1 FCLLAQ
7 SWREEIVMAIDD
19 VKRIAV
25 VGAGAMGSQIAMV
38 CALAGYEASVCDAAP
53 EAVKKAEAWAAKW
66 LDERVAKGRL
76 TAEQTAAARKH
87 LTYAP
92 SLAAAAAQADFVIEA
107 IIEEEDAKRACFA
120 ELDKICPPH
129 AILATNSSSIL
140 SSRIAD
146 ATKRPD
152 KVLNMHFFNPAVV
165 MELVEVMGHPGTSE
179 ESMATTME
187 LSRRIGKT
195 PVRVR
200 KEIPAFIANRI
211 LHAVANEAMR
221 LVEKGVA
228 TPEEVDLAVEKGLRY
243 PLGPFRL
250 MDLTGI
256 DVGYQVR
263 MARYRMSGD
272 PADKPNPLL
281 VAKYEKGEYG
291 RKTGKGWYEYPEQKT

>member
-1 FCLLAQ
+1 
-7 SWREEIVMAIDD
+7 MTIDD
-19 VKRIAV
+19 VKSIAV

-38 CALAGYEASVCDAAP
+38 CALAGYNTVVCDALP
-53 EAVKKAEAWAAKW
+53 EAVKKAEAWAARW
-66 LDERVAKGRL
+66 LEERVAKGRL
-76 TAEQTAAARKH
+76 TTEQTAAARRR
-87 LTYAP
+87 LTFAP
-92 SLAAAAAQADFVIEA
+92 SLQAAVGEADFVIEA
-107 IIEEEDAKRACFA
+107 IVENQDAKRACFA
-120 ELDKICPPH
+120 ELDERCPPH

-179 ESMATTME
+179 ESIAITME

-221 LVEKGVA
+221 LVERGVA

-243 PLGPFRL
+243 PMGPFRL
-250 MDLTGI
+250 MDLTGL

-263 MARYRMSGD
+263 MERFRQTGD
-272 PADKPNPLL
+272 PADKPHPLL
-281 VAKYEKGEYG
+281 VEKYEKGQFG
-291 RKTGKGWYEYPEQKT
+291 RKTGKGWYEYPEAQKG

>member
-1 FCLLAQ
+1 
-7 SWREEIVMAIDD
+7 MTIDD
-19 VKRIAV
+19 VNQIAV
-25 VGAGAMGSQIAMV
+25 IGAGAMGSQIAMV
-38 CALAGYEASVCDAAP
+38 CALAGYNTSVCDAMP
-53 EAVKKAEAWAAKW
+53 EAVKKAEAWATKW

-76 TAEQTAAARKH
+76 TAEQTAAARQR
-87 LTYAP
+87 LTFAS
-92 SLAAAAAQADFVIEA
+92 SLQAAAGKADFVIEA
-107 IIEEEDAKRACFA
+107 IIENQDAKRACFA
-120 ELDKICPPH
+120 ELDKMCPPH
-129 AILATNSSSIL
+129 AILTTNSSSII

-179 ESMATTME
+179 ESIAITME
-187 LSRRIGKT
+187 LSRRIGKI

-228 TPEEVDLAVEKGLRY
+228 TPEEIDLAVEKGLRY

-250 MDLTGI
+250 MDLTGL

-263 MARYRMSGD
+263 MERYRQSGD
-272 PADKPNPLL
+272 PADLPNPLL
-281 VAKYEKGEYG
+281 VERYQRGEYG
-291 RKTGKGWYEYPEQKT
+291 RKTGKGWYEYPEQKK

>member
-1 FCLLAQ
+1 M
-7 SWREEIVMAIDD
+7 SIDE

-25 VGAGAMGSQIAMV
+25 IGSGAMGSQIAMV
-38 CALAGYEASVCDAAP
+38 CALAGYETSVCDAVP
-53 EAVKKAEAWAAKW
+53 EVVKKAEGWAGKW

-76 TAEQTAAARKH
+76 TAEQTAAGRKH
-87 LTYAP
+87 LTFAP
-92 SLAAAAAQADFVIEA
+92 SMAAAAGQADFVIEA
-107 IIEEEDAKRACFA
+107 IIENQDAKRACFA
-120 ELDKICPPH
+120 ELDKTCPPH
-129 AILATNSSSIL
+129 AIFATNSSSIM

-146 ATKRPD
+146 ATKRPE
-152 KVLNMHFFNPAVV
+152 KILNMHFFNPAVV

-179 ESMATTME
+179 ESIAITME

-211 LHAVANEAMR
+211 LHAVANEALR

-228 TPEEVDLAVEKGLRY
+228 TPEEIDLAVEKGLRY

-263 MARYRMSGD
+263 MERYRQSGD
-272 PADKPNPLL
+272 PADKPHPLL

-291 RKTGKGWYEYPEQKT
+291 RKTGKGWYEYPEHKK

>member
-1 FCLLAQ
+1 
-7 SWREEIVMAIDD
+7 MTIDD
-19 VKRIAV
+19 VKNIAV
-25 VGAGAMGSQIAMV
+25 IGSGAMGSQIAMV
-38 CALAGYEASVCDAAP
+38 CALAGYATTVNDSATEAL
-53 EAVKKAEAWAAKW
+53 KKAEGWAAKW

-76 TAEQTAAARKH
+76 TADQAAAARRR
-87 LTYAP
+87 LSFTP
-92 SLAAAAAQADFVIEA
+92 SLPAAAAKADFVIEA
-107 IIEEEDAKRACFA
+107 IIENQDAKRACFA
-120 ELDKICPPH
+120 ELDKASPPR

-146 ATKRPD
+146 ATQRPD

-179 ESMATTME
+179 ESIAITME

-211 LHAVANEAMR
+211 LHAVANEALR

-228 TPEEVDLAVEKGLRY
+228 TPEEIDLAVTKGLRY
-243 PLGPFRL
+243 PMGPFRL

-256 DVGYQVR
+256 DVGYYVR
-263 MARYRMSGD
+263 VERFRQSGD
-272 PADKPNPLL
+272 PADKPHPLI
-281 VAKYEKGEYG
+281 VEKYEKGEFG
-291 RKTGKGWYEYPEQKT
+291 QKTGKGWYEYPKEQK

>member
-1 FCLLAQ
+1 
-7 SWREEIVMAIDD
+7 MTIDE
-19 VKRIAV
+19 VKQIAV

-38 CALAGYEASVCDAAP
+38 CALAGYDTAVCDAVQ
-53 EAVKKAEAWAAKW
+53 EAMKKAEVWAGKW
-66 LDERVAKGRL
+66 LEERVAKGRL
-76 TAEQTAAARKH
+76 TAEQTAAARRH
-87 LTYAP
+87 LTFAP
-92 SLAAAAAQADFVIEA
+92 SLAAAAKSADFVIEA

-120 ELDKICPPH
+120 DLDKTCPPH

-140 SSRIAD
+140 SSRIAG
-146 ATKRPD
+146 ATQRPE

-179 ESMATTME
+179 ESIAITME

-211 LHAVANEAMR
+211 LHAVANEALH

-228 TPEEVDLAVEKGLRY
+228 TPEEVDLAVTKGLRY
-243 PLGPFRL
+243 PMGPFRL

-256 DVGYQVR
+256 DVGYHVR

-272 PADKPNPLL
+272 PADKPHPLI
-281 VAKYEKGEYG
+281 VEKFEKGEYG
-291 RKTGKGWYEYPEQKT
+291 QKTCKGWYEYPEQKQ

>member
-1 FCLLAQ
+1 
-7 SWREEIVMAIDD
+7 MTIDD
-19 VKRIAV
+19 VKNIAV
-25 VGAGAMGSQIAMV
+25 IGAGAMGSQIAMV
-38 CALAGYEASVCDAAP
+38 CALAGYETSVCDAVP
-53 EAVKKAEAWAAKW
+53 EAMRKAEAWAGKW

-76 TAEQTAAARKH
+76 TADQTAAARRR
-87 LTYAP
+87 LSFAP
-92 SLAAAAAQADFVIEA
+92 SVAGAAKSADFVIEA
-107 IIEEEDAKRACFA
+107 ILEEEDAKRACFA
-120 ELDKICPPH
+120 ELDKTSPPH

-179 ESMATTME
+179 ETIALAME

-211 LHAVANEAMR
+211 LHSVANEALR

-228 TPEEVDLAVEKGLRY
+228 TPEEIDLAVEKGLRY
-243 PLGPFRL
+243 PMGPFRL

-256 DVGYQVR
+256 DVGYHVR
-263 MARYRMSGD
+263 MARYRQSGD
-272 PADKPNPLL
+272 AADKPHPLI
-281 VAKYEKGEYG
+281 VEKYEKGEFG
-291 RKTGKGWYEYPEQKT
+291 RKTGKGWYDYPEQKKV

>member
-1 FCLLAQ
+1 
-7 SWREEIVMAIDD
+7 MTIDE
-19 VKRIAV
+19 VKQVAV
-25 VGAGAMGSQIAMV
+25 IGAGAMGSQIAMV
-38 CALAGYEASVCDAAP
+38 CALAGYKTAVCDAMP

-76 TAEQTAAARKH
+76 TAEQTAAARGK
-87 LTYAP
+87 LTFAS
-92 SLAAAAAQADFVIEA
+92 SLAAAAKTADFVIEA
-107 IIEEEDAKRACFA
+107 IIEEEDAKRTCFA
-120 ELDKICPPH
+120 ELDRTCPPH
-129 AILATNSSSIL
+129 AVLATNSSSIL

-146 ATKRPD
+146 ATRRPG

-179 ESMATTME
+179 ESIQVTME

-228 TPEEVDLAVEKGLRY
+228 TPDEVDLAVEKGLRY
-243 PLGPFRL
+243 PMGPFRL
-250 MDLTGI
+250 MDLTGL
-256 DVGYQVR
+256 DVGYHVR
-263 MARYRMSGD
+263 MARYRMTGD
-272 PADKPNPLL
+272 PADKPHPLL
-281 VAKYEKGEYG
+281 VEKFEKGEFG
-291 RKTGKGWYEYPEQKT
+291 RKTGKGWYEYPEQKK

>member
-1 FCLLAQ
+1 
-7 SWREEIVMAIDD
+7 MTIDD
-19 VKRIAV
+19 VKQIAV
-25 VGAGAMGSQIAMV
+25 IGAGAMGSQIAMV
-38 CALAGYEASVCDAAP
+38 CALAGYTTSVCDAAQ

-76 TAEQTAAARKH
+76 TGEQTAAARQR
-87 LTYAP
+87 LIFAP
-92 SLAAAAAQADFVIEA
+92 SLHAAGGKADFVIEA
-107 IIEEEDAKRACFA
+107 IIENQDAKRACFA
-120 ELDKICPPH
+120 ELDKTCPPH

-140 SSRIAD
+140 SSHIAD

-179 ESMATTME
+179 ESIAITME

-211 LHAVANEAMR
+211 LHAVANEALC

-228 TPEEVDLAVEKGLRY
+228 TAEEIDLAVTKGLRY
-243 PLGPFRL
+243 PMGPFRL

-256 DVGYQVR
+256 DVGYHVR
-263 MARYRMSGD
+263 MERYRQSGD
-272 PADKPNPLL
+272 PADKPHPLI
-281 VAKYEKGEYG
+281 VEKFEKGEFG
-291 RKTGKGWYEYPEQKT
+291 QKTGKGWYEYPKDQK

>member
-1 FCLLAQ
+1 
-7 SWREEIVMAIDD
+7 MTIDD

-38 CALAGYEASVCDAAP
+38 CALAGYDTSVCDAVP
-53 EAVKKAEAWAAKW
+53 EAMKKAEAWAGKW

-76 TAEQTAAARKH
+76 TADQTAVARRH
-87 LTYAP
+87 LTFAP
-92 SLAAAAAQADFVIEA
+92 ALAAAAKAADFVIEA

-120 ELDKICPPH
+120 ELDKACPPH

-152 KVLNMHFFNPAVV
+152 RVLNMHFFNPAVV

-179 ESMATTME
+179 ESTEITME

-211 LHAVANEAMR
+211 LHAVANEALR

-228 TPEEVDLAVEKGLRY
+228 TPEEIDLAVEKGLRY
-243 PLGPFRL
+243 PMGPFRL

-256 DVGYQVR
+256 DVGYHVR
-263 MARYRMSGD
+263 MARYRQSGD
-272 PADKPNPLL
+272 PADKPHPLI
-281 VAKYEKGEYG
+281 VEKFEKREFGQ
-291 RKTGKGWYEYPEQKT
+291 KTGKGWYQYPDEQKKA